1 MIGNFVGSIL
11 GAFVYDKVYNVA
23 LSFCIDTGFTMFGL
37 VEQNYK
43 LPDYI
48 LRELGI
54 KFLNFKI
61 LKPKKL
67 EFKKLEFKKLEF
79 KKLKFKTFKTTILR
93 RGVIGVS
100 KIGYI

>member
-11 GAFVYDKVYNVA
+11 GAFIYDKVYNVA

-43 LPDYI
+43 LPEYI
-48 LRELGI
+48 LKEMDFKVFEYE
-54 KFLNFKI
+54 KFKFQKFQPPKFEFEKFEYEKFKYESFKI
-61 LKPKKL
+61 
-67 EFKKLEFKKLEF
+67 
-79 KKLKFKTFKTTILR
+79 TILR
-93 RGVIGVS
+93 RGVIGIS